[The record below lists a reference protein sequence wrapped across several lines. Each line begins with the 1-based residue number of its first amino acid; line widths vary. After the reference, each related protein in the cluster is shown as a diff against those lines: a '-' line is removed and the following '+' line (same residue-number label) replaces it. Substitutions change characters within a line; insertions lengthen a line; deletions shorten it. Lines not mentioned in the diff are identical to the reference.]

1 MLQFT
6 VLYMCGINKCY
17 VMLCLLYC
25 AFFKL
30 FRAAIN
36 PLFGKR
42 RYCPN
47 NAHEDN
53 KPYQLRMHHA
63 TLTHL
68 SLSIY
73 LSLFISLSLSLHSP
87 FSPTNFFISHC
98 SKIFGR
104 APNVTTGAIL
114 FTRFCRPLPA
124 DQSRPSHPSYHR
136 TEMIIIFHMQRL
148 SVLKNPFP
156 FLQ

>member
-6 VLYMCGINKCY
+6 VFYMCGINKCY

-30 FRAAIN
+30 LRVILN
-36 PLFGKR
+36 RLFGKK
-42 RYCPN
+42 RYCPYN
-47 NAHEDN
+47 VHEDN

-63 TLTHL
+63 
-68 SLSIY
+68 I
-73 LSLFISLSLSLHSP
+73 SLHSP

-114 FTRFCRPLPA
+114 FTRSPRPLL
-124 DQSRPSHPSYHR
+124 DQSRPSHESLR
-136 TEMIIIFHMQRL
+136 RRL
-148 SVLKNPFP
+148 A
-156 FLQ
+156 QD